1 MIPTIYRG
9 AIKRQGTLAICLV
22 LFAPAQASASFRS
35 VGIVWLCML
44 SFCALFLLLFTLR
57 LRHRAQQSRLRLAE
71 RERTIR
77 ELNDNLLQNLG
88 GLILRF
94 QTAAERISPSDPA
107 RQLLEDAL
115 RQSDQVLEEGRT
127 RLLGLGLSGSEPSP
141 LPQAFAAVGLE
152 LKQEHPAGFR
162 VVVNGDPR
170 ELRPTVRDE
179 IYRIGR
185 EAIANSFQHA
195 KAKQCEMEISYAAK
209 ELRIGLRDDGCGVD
223 ATVLEDGPQL
233 GNWGMPGMHE
243 RARKIGAHLEIWSRP
258 GLGTEVELRVPASVA
273 YREGNGIS
281 PWQRLRR
288 MTVGRG

>member
-1 MIPTIYRG
+1 MIPGGCRG
-9 AIKRQGTLAICLV
+9 VIRRQGTLITCLV
-22 LFAPAQASASFRS
+22 LFDPAQASVSSRS
-35 VGIVWLCML
+35 AELIWLCML

-57 LRHRAQQSRLRLAE
+57 LRRRAHQSRLRLAE
-71 RERTIR
+71 RERIIR
-77 ELNDNLLQNLG
+77 ELNDTLLQNLG

-127 RLLGLGLSGSEPSP
+127 RVLGLGLSGPESSP

-152 LKQEHPAGFR
+152 LKQEHPADFR

-195 KAKQCEMEISYAAK
+195 KAKQCEMEISYAHK

-223 ATVLEDGPQL
+223 ATVLEDGRQL
-233 GNWGMPGMHE
+233 SNWGMPGMHE

-273 YREGNGIS
+273 YREDNDLS
-281 PWQRLRR
+281 TWQRLRR